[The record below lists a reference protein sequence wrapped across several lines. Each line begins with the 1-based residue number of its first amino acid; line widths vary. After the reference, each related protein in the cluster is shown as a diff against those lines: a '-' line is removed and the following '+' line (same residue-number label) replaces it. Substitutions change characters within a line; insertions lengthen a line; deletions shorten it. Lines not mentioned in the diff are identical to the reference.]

1 MRRASQLCSSNE
13 VLCLCRNKHIQNMH
27 VVDLH
32 GLHVHEAIEKTD
44 NLVRLLRGFPCAF
57 FSLGF
62 LFFARSFSYHL
73 AHYCDDQEL
82 YTDVWCAVNGCSFNE
97 AECDNRQGAAQP
109 GKHCT
114 AVAGH

>member
-1 MRRASQLCSSNE
+1 MKDCLPGRLGRRRASQLCSSNK

-57 FSLGF
+57 FSLASSF
-62 LFFARSFSYHL
+62 LL
-73 AHYCDDQEL
+73 
-82 YTDVWCAVNGCSFNE
+82 
-97 AECDNRQGAAQP
+97 
-109 GKHCT
+109 
-114 AVAGH
+114 VASLIT